1 MKNIILT
8 TALIL
13 FSLTSYAQSVDS
25 ADTSKTLVCLM
36 GDIANMD
43 IVISSNRNGNEKVQV
58 MLFQGMSDDADML
71 VYENSNFKKSQLS
84 KSLKKGSLDTVVSTS
99 DLYEIFGGAY
109 LNAGML
115 KMTQSKEKGR
125 YDVLFA
131 AENTVYT
138 ANCGEVK

>member
-1 MKNIILT
+1 MKILIT
-8 TALIL
+8 VLSL
-13 FSLTSYAQSVDS
+13 FIGLSANA

-43 IVISSNRNGNEKVQV
+43 IVISSNDKGDEKVQV
-58 MLFQGMSDDADML
+58 MLFQGMSDDADMI
-71 VYENSNFKKSQLS
+71 VYENSSFKKSQLS

-99 DLYEIFGGAY
+99 DLSEIFGGAY

-125 YDVLFA
+125 YDVFFSA
-131 AENTVYT
+131 QNTVYT
-138 ANCGEVK
+138 ANCGELK